1 MKKKVLFHSNFC
13 RAFTGFGKNKKNI
26 LRYLYDTGKYE
37 LIELANGKQWND
49 PQCAAMPWK
58 CVGAMPNPASI
69 QGMDDSQKRA
79 EGYGFSA
86 VDRAVKEF
94 KPDVY
99 IGMEDIWAF
108 RDYHKKPWWNKI
120 NTMVWT
126 TLDSLP
132 ILPQAI
138 EYASKTKNYFVWA
151 SFAEKAM
158 NEMGYDNVKTLRGS
172 LDHKNF
178 FRFSDEDR
186 LKLRGFHGLK
196 DEFIIGFVFRNQL
209 RKSVPNILDGFKL
222 FKDANPNSKPKLFL
236 HTHWSEGWNIGN
248 LIKEKGIDPSDIL
261 TTYVCKNCGTYHIA
275 SFRGQEQDCNTCGGK
290 GSVNTTN
297 TGKGVTEQQL
307 NEIYNLMDVYCH
319 PFTSGG
325 QEIPIQEA
333 KLTELITLVTNYSC
347 GEDNCTEESGGLPL
361 EWNEYREPGTQFIKA
376 STCPKSILEQLQ
388 KTYNMSLSDKEVLGK
403 RARQWAIDNF
413 SIDVIGK
420 QLEDILDNMPE
431 VVYDYDSEYRKMN
444 PDYVPEDGMNADEF
458 LIDIHKNILDEDI
471 DSNSISF
478 KHWVAKLKAGE
489 KAVDILNH
497 FKKIAINYNN
507 EKSKPSLDDLL
518 GEEDR
523 DNRIAIVIPD
533 SETDVLLINSLLQEF
548 KETYKDYNIYVFTKP
563 ENYQYIEDSPYLFK
577 ILPYTP
583 QLENS
588 LYMEGVSGN
597 NGLFEMVF
605 YPNATTQKSL
615 CFTHNGKDKTQFSF
629 V

>member
-37 LIELANGKQWND
+37 LIELANGKQWDD

-58 CVGAMPNPASI
+58 CVGAMPNSASI

-79 EGYGFSA
+79 EGYGLSA

-178 FRFSDEDR
+178 FRLSDEDR
-186 LKLRGFHGLK
+186 SKLRGFHNLK

-222 FKDANPNSKPKLFL
+222 FKDANPDSKPKLFL

-275 SFRGQEQDCNTCGGK
+275 NFRGQEQDCNTCGGK

-333 KLTELITLVTNYSC
+333 KLTELVTLVTNYSC

-376 STCPKSILEQLQ
+376 STCPKSILKQLQ
-388 KTYNMSLSDKEVLGK
+388 KTYDMSLSDKEVLGK
-403 RARQWAIDNF
+403 RARQWAIDHF

-431 VVYDYDSEYRKMN
+431 VDYDYDSEYRKMN
-444 PDYVPEDGMNADEF
+444 PDYVPEDGMNADKF

-471 DSNSISF
+471 DSNSMSF

-497 FKKIAINYNN
+497 FKKIAFNYNK
-507 EKSKPSLDDLL
+507 EKSKPSLDNLL

-588 LYMEGVSGN
+588 LYMEGVSEN

>member
-1 MKKKVLFHSNFC
+1 MRKKILFHSNFC

-26 LRYLYDTGKYE
+26 LRYLYNTGKYE

-58 CVGAMPNPASI
+58 CFGAMPNPTSMR
-69 QGMDDSQKRA
+69 GMNDTQKRA
-79 EGYGFSA
+79 EGYGSSA

-108 RDYHKKPWWNKI
+108 RDYHQKPWWNKI

-132 ILPQAI
+132 ILPQAV

-178 FRFSDEDR
+178 FRLSDEDR
-186 LKLRGFHGLK
+186 SELRGFHNLE

-222 FKDANPNSKPKLFL
+222 FKDSNPDSKAKLLL

-248 LIKEKGIDPSDIL
+248 LLKEKGIDQSDIL
-261 TTYVCKNCGTYHIA
+261 TTYVCKNCGAYHITN
-275 SFRGQEQDCNTCGGK
+275 FRGQEKDCNTCGGK
-290 GSVNTTN
+290 KSVNTTN
-297 TGKGVTEQQL
+297 TRDGVTEEQL

-333 KLTELITLVTNYSC
+333 KLTELVTLVTNYSC

-376 STCPKSILEQLQ
+376 STCPRSILEQLQ
-388 KTYNMSLSDKEVLGK
+388 KTYDMSESNREVLGK
-403 RARQWAIDNF
+403 KARQWAIDNF
-413 SIDVIGK
+413 SIEVIGK
-420 QLEDILDNMPE
+420 QLENILDNMPE
-431 VVYDYDSEYRKMN
+431 VDYDYDSSHRKMN
-444 PDYVPEDGMNADEF
+444 PDYTPEEGLKVDKF
-458 LIDIHKNILDEDI
+458 LIDIHKNILDEEI
-471 DSNSISF
+471 DHNSQSF
-478 KHWVAKLKAGE
+478 KHWLSKLNAGE
-489 KAVDILNH
+489 KAFSILNH
-497 FKKIAINYNN
+497 FKKIAIDHNN
-507 EKSKPSLDDLL
+507 KNSKPSLDDLL

-523 DNRIAIVIPD
+523 DYRIAIVIPD
-533 SETDVLLINSLLQEF
+533 SDTDVLLINSLLKEF
-548 KETYKDYNIYVFTKP
+548 KKTYEDYNIYVFTKP
-563 ENYQYIEDSPYLFK
+563 DNYQYIEDNPYLFK

-583 QLENS
+583 ELEDS
-588 LYMEGVSGN
+588 LGMEGVSQN

-605 YPNATTQKSL
+605 YPNTTTQKNL
-615 CFTHNGKDKTQFSF
+615 GFTHNGKDKTQFSF

>member
-37 LIELANGKQWND
+37 LIELANGKQWDD

-58 CVGAMPNPASI
+58 CVGAMPNSASI

-79 EGYGFSA
+79 EGYGLSA

-178 FRFSDEDR
+178 FRLSDEDR
-186 LKLRGFHGLK
+186 SKLRGFHNLK

-222 FKDANPNSKPKLFL
+222 FKDANPDSKPKLFL

-275 SFRGQEQDCNTCGGK
+275 NFRGQEQDCNTCGGK

-333 KLTELITLVTNYSC
+333 KLTELVTLVTNYSC

-376 STCPKSILEQLQ
+376 STCPKSILKQLQ
-388 KTYNMSLSDKEVLGK
+388 KTYDMSLSDKEVLGK
-403 RARQWAIDNF
+403 RARQWAIDHF

-431 VVYDYDSEYRKMN
+431 VDYDYDSEYRKMN
-444 PDYVPEDGMNADEF
+444 PDYVPEDGMNADKF

-471 DSNSISF
+471 DSNSMSF

-497 FKKIAINYNN
+497 FKKIAFNYNK
-507 EKSKPSLDDLL
+507 EQSKPSLDNLL

-588 LYMEGVSGN
+588 LYMEGVSEN